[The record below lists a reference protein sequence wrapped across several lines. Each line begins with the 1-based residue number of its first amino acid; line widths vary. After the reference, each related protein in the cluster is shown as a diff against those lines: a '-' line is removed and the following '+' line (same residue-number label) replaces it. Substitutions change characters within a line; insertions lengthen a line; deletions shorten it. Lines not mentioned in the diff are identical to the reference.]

1 MLRKIRSLVFNSD
14 YFGIYDNAISKKDC
28 RRLIDKFESTSI
40 DGFYTCQGKGET
52 IGGYDPDSKS
62 CRQLDCKFSEGNII
76 SSIVRSALFPYLDE
90 YKKQYPGLNDVSPW
104 RYVDYFNFQKYDG
117 EDDGYKIWH
126 CEHDPNEFHTSR
138 RVLAWMFYL
147 NNAKCGTEFKHYP
160 TVQAKTGRLVIWP
173 AFWTHVHK
181 GVIPNKGLK
190 YIITGWASYKDNMED
205 FE

>member
-1 MLRKIRSLVFNSD
+1 MLKKIRSLVSNSD

-28 RRLIDKFESTSI
+28 HLLIDNFESCER
-40 DGFYTCQGKGET
+40 GRGQT
-52 IGGYDPDSKS
+52 IAGYNEDRKS
-62 CRQLDCKFSEGNII
+62 CYELNCTFSEGDII
-76 SSIVRSALFPYLDE
+76 SSIVRNALFSGISK
-90 YKKQYPGLNDVSPW
+90 YKKQYPGLNMVAPW

-126 CEHDPNEFHTSR
+126 CEHEPNESYTSR

-160 TVQAKTGRLVIWP
+160 TVQAKMGRLIIWP
-173 AFWTHVHK
+173 AFWTHLHR
-181 GVIPNKGLK
+181 GVLPNKGLK
-190 YIITGWASYKDNMED
+190 YIITGWASYKHNMED

>member
-40 DGFYTCQGKGET
+40 DGFYTCQGKGKT

-76 SSIVRSALFPYLDE
+76 SSIVRSALFPYLDK
-90 YKKQYPGLNDVSPW
+90 YKKQYPGLNAVSPW

-160 TVQAKTGRLVIWP
+160 TVQAKAGRLVIWP